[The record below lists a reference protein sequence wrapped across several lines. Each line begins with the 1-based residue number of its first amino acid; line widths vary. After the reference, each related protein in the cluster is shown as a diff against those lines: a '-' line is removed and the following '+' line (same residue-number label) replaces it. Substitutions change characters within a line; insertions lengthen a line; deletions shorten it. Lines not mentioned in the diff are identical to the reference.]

1 MQLAG
6 KLLRAARRRAG
17 FAPTEAGAVVGT
29 HARRRRDLGL
39 DRTPVEGEPS
49 QASIEHNSWA
59 ALPDA
64 VQMQA
69 IATDIHQLPRRWI
82 ALAVP
87 GCHDRLIA
95 RAAQCK
101 QHDQRQQ
108 SEQDAYG
115 PKDQAVRAAP
125 ELR

>member
-1 MQLAG
+1 MQFAG
-6 KLLRAARRRAG
+6 RLLRAARRWAG
-17 FAPTEAGAVVGT
+17 VAPAKAGAVIGT
-29 HARRRRDLGL
+29 DARRRRDMRLN
-39 DRTPVEGEPS
+39 RTPVEGERS
-49 QASIEHNSWA
+49 QAGIEHHRWA

-69 IATDIHQLPRRWI
+69 IAADIHELPRRWI

-108 SEQDAYG
+108 SEHDAYG
-115 PKDQAVRAAP
+115 PKDQAVPAAP
-125 ELR
+125 

>member
-1 MQLAG
+1 MQLCG
-6 KLLRAARRRAG
+6 ELLRAARRRAR
-17 FAPTEAGAVVGT
+17 FAPPEAGAVVGAD
-29 HARRRRDLGL
+29 ARRGRDLGL
-39 DRTPVEGEPS
+39 NRTPVEGEPS

-69 IATDIHQLPRRWI
+69 MATDIHEFPRRWI

-87 GCHDRLIA
+87 RCHDRLIA
-95 RAAQCK
+95 SAAQCK

-108 SEQDAYG
+108 SEQDPYD
-115 PKDQAVRAAP
+115 PKDQAVPAAP

>member
-1 MQLAG
+1 MQLCG
-6 KLLRAARRRAG
+6 ELLRAARRRAR
-17 FAPTEAGAVVGT
+17 FAPTDAGAVVG
-29 HARRRRDLGL
+29 AYPRRRRDLGL

-49 QASIEHNSWA
+49 QTSIEHNSWA
-59 ALPDA
+59 ALPNA

-69 IATDIHQLPRRWI
+69 IATDIHELPRRWI

-87 GCHDRLIA
+87 RCHDRFVTG
-95 RAAQCK
+95 AAQCK
-101 QHDQRQQ
+101 QHEQRQQ

-115 PKDQAVRAAP
+115 SKDKAVRAAP